1 VPLDAIIGYT
11 TYLRSVSKGG
21 ASLLMK
27 LKGYEAMGGLR
38 QKEIMTN
45 PP

>member
-1 VPLDAIIGYT
+1 
-11 TYLRSVSKGG
+11 
-21 ASLLMK
+21 MK

-45 PP
+45 PPWILTLFTICIMYLLK